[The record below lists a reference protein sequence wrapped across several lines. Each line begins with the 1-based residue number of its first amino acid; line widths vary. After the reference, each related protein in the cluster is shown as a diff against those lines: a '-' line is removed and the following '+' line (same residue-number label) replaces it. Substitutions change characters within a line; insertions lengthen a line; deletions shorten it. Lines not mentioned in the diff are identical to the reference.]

1 MNVTSRRLRKITCGF
16 LMLVMMVCLLA
27 GCATEPVNK
36 NPYNVEVLNHT
47 SDFYVNDFA
56 GILSEDQKSDMME
69 RAVQL
74 DTEYSGIQVVVSIVE
89 SFEKTVVSY
98 EGDAS
103 TNMVY
108 DIEQLAY
115 AMYDQYGIGQD
126 DMGILIFFSVG
137 DREVR
142 IETGYQ
148 MQTYITDQKS
158 GQLLDNHGMEY
169 FRNDQFADGLVAVQ
183 AATIEEIRQIVPA
196 NWNEFVEADK
206 TEQEE
211 PADKQE
217 DAPVVNSG
225 TTSADETEKDPN
237 KGILAGLIGIIC
249 AMFAAIGAF
258 FYNLFTGKKRREAEA
273 AAHAKELSDQ
283 KANYEKEIASIN
295 GAHKAKLDQVA
306 NRYKTDMTTKQQ
318 EIDSL
323 RGQLT
328 MESNRHDD
336 TRRQLSML
344 EEKFQRVQI
353 LHPEYDFNQE
363 VVDMIE
369 GEFKEEA
376 RKVDEKLSQVIMITP
391 DKDKVDFFDKAKTY
405 LSSVKP
411 EVRRYVTTEAG
422 VIEGLLNKSKELKA
436 AFDRAEKEKK
446 DKQAASD
453 VYKHIKEVY
462 ENNPTGSFRNFVVL
476 SEAFRLFNRL
486 TQDQKGYFPDVQLI
500 SKFQKVYAT
509 AEEDH
514 ENYTTAKE
522 AEKSVR
528 ATTDRIVSA
537 DEDDRSRLSNAK
549 RFYDGLSTA
558 QKGYFDKDL
567 LARLNKLIRDA
578 ENDHQDQERRR
589 RQRRQQS
596 SYNST
601 RSSSSYRSSSSFGG
615 RGGRPSGGGASRR
628 F

>member
-1 MNVTSRRLRKITCGF
+1 
-16 LMLVMMVCLLA
+16 MLVMMVCLLA

-158 GQLLDNHGMEY
+158 GQLLDNNGMEY

-196 NWNEFVEADK
+196 NWNEFVEADE

-376 RKVDEKLSQVIMITP
+376 RFILSDI
-391 DKDKVDFFDKAKTY
+391 
-405 LSSVKP
+405 
-411 EVRRYVTTEAG
+411 
-422 VIEGLLNKSKELKA
+422 KSIKMNAFEL
-436 AFDRAEKEKK
+436 
-446 DKQAASD
+446 
-453 VYKHIKEVY
+453 
-462 ENNPTGSFRNFVVL
+462 
-476 SEAFRLFNRL
+476 
-486 TQDQKGYFPDVQLI
+486 
-500 SKFQKVYAT
+500 
-509 AEEDH
+509 
-514 ENYTTAKE
+514 
-522 AEKSVR
+522 
-528 ATTDRIVSA
+528 
-537 DEDDRSRLSNAK
+537 
-549 RFYDGLSTA
+549 
-558 QKGYFDKDL
+558 
-567 LARLNKLIRDA
+567 
-578 ENDHQDQERRR
+578 
-589 RQRRQQS
+589 
-596 SYNST
+596 
-601 RSSSSYRSSSSFGG
+601 
-615 RGGRPSGGGASRR
+615 PSGKRNRIKQHFIITLFFYNNKKLTYPIQSTSHDDLKQRYEKFASYLEDNKINEYEDIKKNNIAEMILLIITCNIIMSLIVLIINIRKR
-628 F
+628 NRMKNSL

>member
-1 MNVTSRRLRKITCGF
+1 
-16 LMLVMMVCLLA
+16 
-27 GCATEPVNK
+27 
-36 NPYNVEVLNHT
+36 
-47 SDFYVNDFA
+47 
-56 GILSEDQKSDMME
+56 
-69 RAVQL
+69 
-74 DTEYSGIQVVVSIVE
+74 
-89 SFEKTVVSY
+89 
-98 EGDAS
+98 
-103 TNMVY
+103 
-108 DIEQLAY
+108 
-115 AMYDQYGIGQD
+115 
-126 DMGILIFFSVG
+126 
-137 DREVR
+137 
-142 IETGYQ
+142 
-148 MQTYITDQKS
+148 
-158 GQLLDNHGMEY
+158 
-169 FRNDQFADGLVAVQ
+169 
-183 AATIEEIRQIVPA
+183 
-196 NWNEFVEADK
+196 
-206 TEQEE
+206 
-211 PADKQE
+211 
-217 DAPVVNSG
+217 
-225 TTSADETEKDPN
+225 
-237 KGILAGLIGIIC
+237 
-249 AMFAAIGAF
+249 
-258 FYNLFTGKKRREAEA
+258 
-273 AAHAKELSDQ
+273 
-283 KANYEKEIASIN
+283 
-295 GAHKAKLDQVA
+295 
-306 NRYKTDMTTKQQ
+306 
-318 EIDSL
+318 
-323 RGQLT
+323 
-328 MESNRHDD
+328 
-336 TRRQLSML
+336 ML

-376 RKVDEKLSQVIMITP
+376 RKVDEKLSQVITITP

-476 SEAFRLFNRL
+476 SEAFRLFNKL

-522 AEKSVR
+522 AERSVR

-549 RFYDGLSTA
+549 RFYDGLTTA

-615 RGGRPSGGGASRR
+615 RGRRPSGGGASRK